1 MREKISKKIED
12 AMHSIDGIQ
21 KASPAPYFFTRL
33 EARMESEKNVWE
45 KITSFVARPSM
56 AFACICLIIIINAI
70 VIFSSAKNDKQV
82 AQQNTEVPTIDEY
95 TQLSANFYE
104 YEK

>member
-1 MREKISKKIED
+1 MREKISKKIEH
-12 AMHSIDGIQ
+12 AMQSIDEIQ

-33 EARMESEKNVWE
+33 EARMESEKNVWA

-56 AFACICLIIIINAI
+56 AFACVCLIIIINAI

-95 TQLSANFYE
+95 AQLSANFYE